1 MHIKLPLGFS
11 PCSCVLSKNKI
22 EIFLFTFRNIF
33 LLDAVIVSFIFYD
46 CWRSKIENPLEG
58 VPDASG
64 DGGVAG
70 GPVPD
75 AEDVLLEPDGDHGPA
90 DLLPDHELFTQH
102 GKNKV
107 LPTSRCK
114 T

>member
-1 MHIKLPLGFS
+1 M
-11 PCSCVLSKNKI
+11 LSENKI

-75 AEDVLLEPDGDHGPA
+75 AEDVLLEPDGDHRA
-90 DLLPDHELFTQH
+90 TDLLPHHEL
-102 GKNKV
+102 
-107 LPTSRCK
+107 LPQQGED
-114 T
+114 

>member
-11 PCSCVLSKNKI
+11 SCSCVLSESKI

-102 GKNKV
+102 GQN
-107 LPTSRCK
+107 
-114 T
+114 